1 MPMITSTQGTPE
13 WLAARIGSITASTA
27 AAALGLH
34 PHMSRAAAWR
44 AIRGE
49 VKAENPMMQWGK
61 QWEPAARSDYEVETG
76 RLVTETGLWVH
87 PTLPWLMA
95 SADGLVGDEGAIEI
109 KCGNKLPEKCPVYHR
124 IQCLV
129 VMFVTD
135 RQWVDYYCFHPANG
149 HYLER
154 IHRQG
159 EKGLLRRLEAF
170 WREYVFAAKE
180 PERKK
185 PRRRKKA
192 A

>member
-1 MPMITSTQGTPE
+1 MPCIVADQGTPE
-13 WLAARIGSITASTA
+13 WLAARVGAVTASVA
-27 AAALGLH
+27 AGALGLH

-49 VKAENPMMQWGK
+49 VKAENPAMRWGK
-61 QWEPAARSDYEVETG
+61 QWEPAARTDYEINTG
-76 RLVTETGLWVH
+76 KLVLETGLWVH

-95 SADGLVGDEGAIEI
+95 SPDGLIDDDGAIEI
-109 KCGNKLPEKCPVYHR
+109 KCGGTIPTRCPIYHR

-129 VMFVTD
+129 VLFVTGRKYCDYFSFFPD
-135 RQWVDYYCFHPANG
+135 RG

-159 EKGLLRRLEAF
+159 EAGLLRKLECF
-170 WREYVFAAKE
+170 YSDYVLTGLS

-185 PRRRKKA
+185 SRRQVKK
-192 A
+192 